1 MEYGRSLFSQSAP
14 DAKVFLSDVYKRS
27 TRAKKLQ
34 ADDVQGGKSMIEMLG
49 VLAVIGVLSVGGIAG
64 YSKAMIKFK
73 INKWR
78 DDVVTTIANLNTFY
92 INRKKYSDI
101 DDIDLTD
108 FFEELKI
115 VPENMLDKQNRDV
128 FGSRLVILSHIA
140 GSGRYNWTSHLRLD
154 FYMQPSIGAVEECK
168 AMFDIVPQYEGTK
181 AVTLNESST
190 GKMGG
195 DLSICGKAAETDYA
209 KYENCVSYNFT
220 VIAQKCA
227 ICAKKNCDMYLVITN
242 GI

>member
-1 MEYGRSLFSQSAP
+1 MMNQNQFYRLPSQCAP
-14 DAKVFLSDVYKRS
+14 DAK
-27 TRAKKLQ
+27 KLP
-34 ADDVQGGKSMIEMLG
+34 ADGVQYGRSMIEMLG
-49 VLAVIGVLSVGGIAG
+49 VLAIIGVLSVGGIAG
-64 YSKAMIKFK
+64 YSKAMMKFK
-73 INKWR
+73 VNKWLN
-78 DDVVTTIANLNTFY
+78 DVVTTIANFNTFY
-92 INRKKYSDI
+92 MNSKKYSDI
-101 DDIDLTD
+101 DDKDLTD

-140 GSGRYNWTSHLRLD
+140 GVGRYNWTSHLRLD

-181 AVTLNESST
+181 AVILNEFST

-195 DLSICGKAAETDYA
+195 DLSICGKAAKTDYA
-209 KYENCVSYNFT
+209 KYENCVPYNVG

-227 ICAKKNCDMYLVITN
+227 KCAKQSCDMLLIITN

>member
-1 MEYGRSLFSQSAP
+1 MMNQNQFDRLPLQCSP
-14 DAKVFLSDVYKRS
+14 DAK
-27 TRAKKLQ
+27 KLP
-34 ADDVQGGKSMIEMLG
+34 ADGVQYGRSMIEMLG
-49 VLAVIGVLSVGGIAG
+49 VLAIIGVLSVGGIAG
-64 YSKAMIKFK
+64 YSKAMMKFK
-73 INKWR
+73 VNKWLN
-78 DDVVTTIANLNTFY
+78 DVVTTIANFNTFY
-92 INRKKYSDI
+92 MNSKKYSDI
-101 DDIDLTD
+101 DDKDLTD

-115 VPENMLDKQNRDV
+115 VPENMLDEQNRDV

-140 GSGRYNWTSHLRLD
+140 GVGRYNWTSHLRLD

-181 AVTLNESST
+181 AVILNEFST

-195 DLSICGKAAETDYA
+195 DLSICGKAAKTDYA
-209 KYENCVSYNFT
+209 KYENCVPYNVG

-227 ICAKKNCDMYLVITN
+227 KCAKQSCDTLLIITN